1 MWVLAVSL
9 SSANP
14 RGSLA
19 EPRQEPVREPA
30 SSHYSG
36 GIVMNTSRE
45 LRLHAP
51 GSNGSNKYELALSGV
66 LALQLILCDHE
77 VLVVPELQILVIKS
91 CCEDHSV
98 CL

>member
-1 MWVLAVSL
+1 
-9 SSANP
+9 
-14 RGSLA
+14 
-19 EPRQEPVREPA
+19 
-30 SSHYSG
+30 
-36 GIVMNTSRE
+36 MNTSQK

-51 GSNGSNKYELALSGV
+51 GSNRSNKCELILSGV

-91 CCEDHSV
+91 CCEDHSG